1 MAHAW
6 TAAQHKK
13 FRATRKRMMK
23 DGTWRK
29 PNSKPQEFPLEAIP
43 DRGVAAVRAAPRRP
57 ATHDQRLQLAMAV
70 TQLLLRILGE

>member
-6 TAAQHKK
+6 AAAQHKK

-43 DRGVAAVRAAPRRP
+43 DRVVRAAPRRP
-57 ATHDQRLQLAMAV
+57 AAHDQRLQLAMAV